1 MKKIILCLFLLKGIF
16 VQAQTQQQWAQ
27 LVGWDGVSH
36 FSKYIIFNAGHLGPN
51 ALTIP
56 ALTKG
61 SIDSTGFIGVSGQLH
76 FTKGDKTQN
85 FNIYGNFCLAKNRV
99 SVDVAWLPIEFFKMT
114 DTIKRE
120 RHVYYENYYDKQAK
134 GDVLFS
140 TNINLL
146 NKWREKTQLAL
157 RVGVRLPSSSSKGVA
172 AARFID
178 ATSYWVD
185 VSMGKQLNK
194 NLKWISMA
202 GLYVWQ
208 MDKGDLRQN
217 DAFLFG
223 SGLEWN
229 KDNWKLSPYFAG
241 YLGYEAKSGDKPIVF
256 RLNAEKRFA
265 KTSLFFCLQQ
275 GINDFKYTSAE
286 AGFKW
291 LLKSPN

>member
-1 MKKIILCLFLLKGIF
+1 MKKIFLITILFAVKS
-16 VQAQTQQQWAQ
+16 AHTQTQQQWAQ

-36 FSKYIIFNAGHLGPN
+36 FSKYIIFNAGHMGPN

-56 ALTKG
+56 SLTNG
-61 SIDSTGFIGVSGQLH
+61 SIDSINAIGLTGQLH
-76 FTKGDKTQN
+76 FAKGDKTQN
-85 FNIYGNFCLAKNRV
+85 FNVYGNFCLARNRV
-99 SVDVAWLPIEFFKMT
+99 AVDVAWLPVEFFKMT

-120 RHVYYENYYDKQAK
+120 RHVYYLNYFDKQAK
-134 GDVLFS
+134 GDVQFS

-146 NKWREKTQLAL
+146 NKWRNKTQLAL

-185 VSMGKQLNK
+185 VSMGKYINPQLR
-194 NLKWISMA
+194 WISMA

-223 SGLEWN
+223 TGLEWN
-229 KDNWKLSPYFAG
+229 KNNWKLQPYFAG

-256 RLNAEKRFA
+256 RFNAEKKLNKIVLMLR
-265 KTSLFFCLQQ
+265 LQQ
-275 GINDFKYTSAE
+275 GLNDFKYTSVE
-286 AGFKW
+286 TGIKW
-291 LLKSPN
+291 LLKSTN

>member
-1 MKKIILCLFLLKGIF
+1 MKKYLFLLFIAA
-16 VQAQTQQQWAQ
+16 QNIAHTQTQQQWAQ

-36 FSKYIIFNAGHLGPN
+36 YSKYIIFNAGHLGPN

-56 ALTKG
+56 AITTG
-61 SIDSTGFIGVSGQLH
+61 SIDSVNAIGLSGQLH
-76 FTKGDKTQN
+76 FAKGDKTQN
-85 FNIYGNFCLAKNRV
+85 FNLYGNFCLARNRV
-99 SVDVAWLPIEFFKMT
+99 SVNVNWIPIEFFKMS

-120 RHVYYENYYDKQAK
+120 RHVYYQNYFDKQAK

-146 NKWREKTQLAL
+146 NKWRNKTQLAL
-157 RVGVRLPSSSSKGVA
+157 RVGIRLPSSSSKGVA

-178 ATSYWVD
+178 ATSYLVD
-185 VSMGKQLNK
+185 VSLGKMINQR
-194 NLKWISMA
+194 LKWMSMA

-223 SGLEWN
+223 SGFEWN
-229 KDNWKLSPYFAG
+229 NNNWKLQPYFAG

-256 RLNAEKRFA
+256 RFNAEKKINKIIF
-265 KTSLFFCLQQ
+265 LLCLQQ
-275 GINDFKYTSAE
+275 GLNDFKYTSIE
-286 AGFKW
+286 TGIKW
-291 LLKSPN
+291 LLKSTN